1 MKNVKMRTIK
11 FSTPLQDIKYYN
23 NVKKLL
29 DSKKSLHGP
38 GENIFKIKKD
48 LKKQFGFEYVHL
60 TNSCTA
66 SMEICSLMLNL
77 KKNDEVLMPSYGYNT
92 TASSFVRTGCKIRY
106 CDIQKE
112 NLMPAFDDFKKNVN
126 KNTKVIIVIHMQGLG
141 VDYLD
146 KLKNLCLKKKIY
158 LIEDAAPALGTYVK
172 KKSVGTYG
180 DFATFSF
187 HETKNYQCGIG
198 GLLVVNN
205 KNFQKKSDLVF
216 DKGTD
221 RTYVVSD
228 PNYHKKYYSWVALG
242 SCFRLPELNASFL
255 QPQIRDINKVINYRR
270 RLFKRYYENISTW
283 LGDEFII
290 CNKYKHKDK
299 YNYHAFTIVLKKNE
313 REKFLKYLKN
323 KNIIAFISF
332 EALHLSKM
340 GKQWLLKN
348 TKLENTNEIIKKIV
362 RLPMHNKLTIKE
374 VDYIS
379 QKVKEYFKK

>member
-1 MKNVKMRTIK
+1 MRTIR
-11 FSTPLQDIKYYN
+11 FSTPLQNIKYSN

-38 GENIFKIKKD
+38 GENILKIKKD
-48 LKKQFGFEYVHL
+48 LKKQFGFEHVHL

-66 SMEICSLMLNL
+66 SMEICALMLNL
-77 KKNDEVLMPSYGYNT
+77 KKNDEVLMPSYNYNT

-106 CDIQKE
+106 CDIKKE
-112 NLMPAFDDFKKNVN
+112 NLLPSFNDFKKNVN

-146 KLKNLCLKKKIY
+146 KLQSFCKKKKIF

-172 KKSVGTYG
+172 KKPVGSYG

-187 HETKNYQCGIG
+187 HETKNYQSGIG

-205 KNFQKKSDLVF
+205 KKFRKQSDLVF

-228 PNYHKKYYSWVALG
+228 PNYHKKYYSWVAIG

-255 QPQIRDINKVINYRR
+255 QPQIRDINKVISYREK
-270 RLFKRYYENISTW
+270 LFQRYFKNFSAW
-283 LGDEFII
+283 LDGEFTI
-290 CNKYKHKDK
+290 CNTIKHKYK
-299 YNYHAFTIVLKKNE
+299 YNYHAFTIILNKNE
-313 REKFLKYLKN
+313 REKFLKYLK
-323 KNIIAFISF
+323 KNNVIAFISF

-340 GKQWLLKN
+340 GKKWLTRKTSLK
-348 TKLENTNEIIKKIV
+348 NTNEIIKKII
-362 RLPMHNKLTIKE
+362 RLPMHNKLTIRE
-374 VDYIS
+374 VDYVS
-379 QKVKEYFKK
+379 QKVKDYFNKKNI

>member
-1 MKNVKMRTIK
+1 MQTVK
-11 FSTPLQDIKYYN
+11 FNTPLQDKKYFN

-38 GENIFKIKKD
+38 GENIFKIKKE
-48 LKKQFGFEYVHL
+48 LKKQFGFEHVHL

-66 SMEICSLMLNL
+66 SMEICALMLNL
-77 KKNDEVLMPSYGYNT
+77 KKNDEVLMPSYNYNT

-106 CDIQKE
+106 CDIKKE
-112 NLMPAFDDFKKNVN
+112 NLLPSFNDFKKNVN

-146 KLKNLCLKKKIY
+146 KLKNFCKRKKIF

-172 KKSVGTYG
+172 NKAVGSYG

-187 HETKNYQCGIG
+187 HETKNYQSGIG

-205 KNFQKKSDLVF
+205 KKFRKQSDLVF

-255 QPQIRDINKVINYRR
+255 QPQIRDIKKIISYREK
-270 RLFKRYYENISTW
+270 LFLRYFKNLSVW
-283 LGDEFII
+283 LDDEFTI
-290 CNKYKHKDK
+290 CNTLKHKYK
-299 YNYHAFTIVLKKNE
+299 YNYHAFTIILKKNE
-313 REKFLKYLKN
+313 REKFLKYLKKN
-323 KNIIAFISF
+323 NIIAFISF

-340 GKQWLLKN
+340 GKKWLTHRTDLKN
-348 TKLENTNEIIKKIV
+348 TDEIIKKII
-362 RLPMHNKLTIKE
+362 RLPMHNKLTIRE
-374 VDYIS
+374 VDYVS
-379 QKVKEYFKK
+379 QKVKEYFHKKNT